1 MAREFDTSSW
11 GHSCIVGLQWGDEG
25 KGKIVDLLTE
35 QYDLAVRYSGGA
47 NAGHTVRIGNEKFA
61 LHLVPSG
68 ILRPSVIAVIGTGVV
83 VDPEVLSGE
92 IEALRGRGVRID
104 QNLRVSDRAHVVMP
118 YHRLQDAL
126 SESAADGAEK
136 IGTTARGIGP
146 CYADKMYR
154 DMAIRVGDLYKPDIF
169 HQKLTGI
176 VHKKNILLKALFG
189 SDKVLDAEKM
199 YGQYTALAEGL
210 RPFVCD
216 TTALVNDAIRD
227 GKRVLFEGA
236 QGTLLDVDHGT
247 FPFVTSSS
255 ASACGYAAG
264 AGVSPR
270 TVKTIIGVVKA
281 YTTRVGGGPFP
292 TELRDD
298 TGQYIRDR
306 GNEYGT
312 TTGRPRRC
320 GWFDAFLVRYSAM
333 LCGATH
339 LAVMHLDTLG
349 GLDHLQMCV
358 GYEVR
363 GKALRHFPSQ
373 VEDLWAATPVYE
385 TLEGWR
391 EDISQMTS
399 MDDFPRAACRYV
411 ARLEE
416 AVGVPV
422 VIVSI
427 GPERRQT
434 LFPTGPKGGSA

>member
-1 MAREFDTSSW
+1 M
-11 GHSCIVGLQWGDEG
+11 
-25 KGKIVDLLTE
+25 
-35 QYDLAVRYSGGA
+35 AVRYSGGA

-227 GKRVLFEGA
+227 GKRVLFEEV

-255 ASACGYAAG
+255 AAACGYAAA
-264 AGVSPR
+264 AGVSPP

-292 TELRDD
+292 TELGRYRPVHPRQ
-298 TGQYIRDR
+298 GH
-306 GNEYGT
+306 EYGT

-320 GWFDAFLVRYSAM
+320 GWFDAFLVRYSAKV
-333 LCGATH
+333 CGATH

-358 GYEVR
+358 GYEVFAQ
-363 GKALRHFPSQ
+363 GTAAPSRARSRICGRPRPSTRP
-373 VEDLWAATPVYE
+373 WRA
-385 TLEGWR
+385 GR
-391 EDISQMTS
+391 EDITMTS